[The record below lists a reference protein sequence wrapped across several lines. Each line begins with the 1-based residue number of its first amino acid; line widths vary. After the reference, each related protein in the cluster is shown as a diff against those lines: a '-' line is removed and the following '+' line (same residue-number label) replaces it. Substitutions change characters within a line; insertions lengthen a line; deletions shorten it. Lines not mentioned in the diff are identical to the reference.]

1 VVLVGLPGTGKSTV
15 ARVLAER
22 LSVPA
27 VDTDKVLETKL
38 PGGVSDYIV
47 NFGVAPFRA
56 EELQVLREAVGTDVV
71 LSTGGGIVETPEA
84 RQLLQS
90 QFVVWLDAP
99 DQVLLPR
106 LERGNR
112 PLLGTDKAQGLATL
126 RSNRES
132 LYREIATK
140 QIDASLASE
149 VLAEE
154 ILEFLMG
161 NA

>member
-15 ARVLAER
+15 AKVLAEK
-22 LSVPA
+22 LAIPA
-27 VDTDKVLETKL
+27 VDTDKVLEAKL

-56 EELQVLREAVGTDVV
+56 EELQVLRDAVGTDVV
-71 LSTGGGIVETPEA
+71 LSTGGGVVETPEA

-90 QFVVWLDAP
+90 QLVVWLDAP
-99 DQVLLPR
+99 DEVLLPR

-112 PLLGTDKAQGLATL
+112 PLLGTDRAQGLSNL
-126 RSNRES
+126 RLEREE
-132 LYREIATK
+132 LYREVSSK
-140 QIDASLASE
+140 QIDASLSSE
-149 VLAEE
+149 ALAEE
-154 ILEFLMG
+154 ISEFLKG